1 MSKARIVVDISSL
14 VDVAFVSGIQR
25 VVREILTRMLMR
37 REAEDI
43 EFLLVAYSLKRLQFY
58 RVPTQQ
64 FLNCYQDGLIKASA
78 LSDGEIISLEELG
91 PGDIFFDIDSVWNNR
106 MRRSFL
112 LPLLKKQGVSIAV
125 HIYDIIPVLYPQYC
139 DDQTALRFMDYLG
152 AHMLYAD
159 LVIANTRSTLQDVNA
174 LAGQIGT
181 KPLPGVCA
189 PLGANFVKAGSADL
203 TPLEK
208 VDPRALSLDKAC
220 YILMV
225 GTIEPRKNHD
235 FILDIYQQ
243 KLHEEGIRLV
253 IAGRPGW
260 NVDALMDRILRLQQ
274 SDPDFIYLDKAND
287 ATINYLYAHAFFTVF
302 PTKYEGF
309 GLPVIESFLHRT
321 PVLASDIPVLRE
333 VGGDYCEYF
342 SLDDITDLPRL
353 LIQYKKNPDA
363 YSFHKQR
370 LEAYVPFSWDQS
382 EEIMWDALLSLVRNS
397 GEVCI

>member
-1 MSKARIVVDISSL
+1 MSKTRIVVDISSL

-25 VVREILTRMLMR
+25 VVREIMTRMVKKR
-37 REAEDI
+37 TCEDV

-58 RVPTQQ
+58 IIPTRQ
-64 FLNCYQDGLIKASA
+64 FLFCYQDGLIKASA
-78 LSDGEIISLEELG
+78 LSDGAVFSFEELG
-91 PGDIFFDIDSVWNNR
+91 TGDIFFDIDSVWNNR

-112 LPLLKKQGVSIAV
+112 LPILKKQGVSIAV
-125 HIYDIIPVLYPQYC
+125 HIYDIIPILYPQYC

-159 LVIANTRSTLQDVNA
+159 LVIANTKSTLKDMNE

-181 KPLPGVCA
+181 KQLPGVCV
-189 PLGANFVKAGSADL
+189 PLGANFVNAGSADGHPEEKVEPKVL
-203 TPLEK
+203 SLEK
-208 VDPRALSLDKAC
+208 SC

-225 GTIEPRKNHD
+225 GTIEPRKNHE

-243 KLHEEGIRLV
+243 KLRAEGIRLV

-260 NVDALMDRILRLQQ
+260 NVDALMSRIRGLKE

-287 ATINYLYAHAFFTVF
+287 ATINYLYEHAFFTVF

-321 PVLASDIPVLRE
+321 PVIASDISVLRE
-333 VGGDYCEYF
+333 VGGDLCEYF
-342 SLDDITDLPRL
+342 SLEDKMDLPEIL
-353 LIQYKKNPDA
+353 LRYKKNSER
-363 YSFHKQR
+363 YSLHKQK
-370 LEAYVPFSWDQS
+370 LEEYVPFSWDQS
-382 EEIMWDALLSLVRNS
+382 ETEMWKALLSL
-397 GEVCI
+397 I